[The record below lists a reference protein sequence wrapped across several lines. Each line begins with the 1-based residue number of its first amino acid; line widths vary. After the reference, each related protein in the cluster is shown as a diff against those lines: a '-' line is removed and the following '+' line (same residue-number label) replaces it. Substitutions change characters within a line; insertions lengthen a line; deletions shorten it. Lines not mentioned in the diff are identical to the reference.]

1 MSFVPPSFPRPRR
14 VPLPLALLAGG
25 LLLRSV
31 GCGLAERLPSPDG
44 LPVDDER
51 IVAGPRQEAIE
62 APPFE
67 VEKGGITFKIE
78 PKADYELT
86 GLVVSTHR
94 SDSFADYYHEVWQDR
109 INVGDICVVWG
120 ANLAGGV
127 YEKLDFWS
135 EPFTCNFRTYDEAA
149 WKAFRLDEVSN
160 NHLLAVDG
168 PLRRKILSAR
178 PGDVV
183 TFRGKLSL
191 YSNDRGFSRGTSFVR
206 EDTGNGA
213 CETVWVES
221 FEIAR
226 EANRGGRALESLGGW
241 AMVAGFLLGMVALF
255 RRPKRPA
262 ASQLARRGPA
272 PPRPR
277 PTLPDVWEPPTGA
290 ATAATPSATSEPAA
304 TSDGPAVP
312 PSASPPSRPPRPRP
326 TRPLPPRP
334 GSS

>member
-1 MSFVPPSFPRPRR
+1 MSFVPASLPRPRR
-14 VPLPLALLAGG
+14 LPLPLALLAGG
-25 LLLRSV
+25 LLVRTL
-31 GCGLAERLPSPDG
+31 GCGLAERLPPPDD

-67 VEKGGITFKIE
+67 VEKGGVTFQVE

-94 SDSFADYYHEVWQDR
+94 SDSFADYYHELWQDR
-109 INVGDICVVWG
+109 LNVGDICVVWG

-127 YEKLDFWS
+127 YDRLDFWS

-149 WKAFRLDEVSN
+149 WKAFRLDQVSN
-160 NHLLAVDG
+160 NHLLAADG
-168 PLRRKILSAR
+168 PLRRQILSAR

-221 FEIAR
+221 FEVAR

-241 AMVAGFLLGMVALF
+241 AMVAGLLLGVVAVVRSP
-255 RRPKRPA
+255 RRPATRP
-262 ASQLARRGPA
+262 SARREGPS
-272 PPRPR
+272 PRPR
-277 PTLPDVWEPPTGA
+277 PSLPDVWEPPAGA
-290 ATAATPSATSEPAA
+290 APPDPGTPPS
-304 TSDGPAVP
+304 GPAVP
-312 PSASPPSRPPRPRP
+312 SPEPPASPPAGARPS
-326 TRPLPPRP
+326 RPLPRRP